1 MCVVIVWGVSDGV
14 GVEGGVMLLCCSI
27 GLVGYRDYPTAPSI
41 IGQVTPNPFDN

>member
-14 GVEGGVMLLCCSI
+14 GVEAELTLLWGSI
-27 GLVGYRDYPTAPSI
+27 GLVGYRDYPNAPSI